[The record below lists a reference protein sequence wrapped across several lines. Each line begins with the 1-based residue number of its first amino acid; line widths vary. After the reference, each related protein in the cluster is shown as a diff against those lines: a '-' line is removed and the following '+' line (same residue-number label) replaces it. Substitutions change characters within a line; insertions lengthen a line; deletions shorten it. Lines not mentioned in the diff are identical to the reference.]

1 MTTSAQSI
9 QKAFRE
15 TIDYTRW
22 KHPYEVTLTLKQ
34 CIYIDHDRGRSRIA
48 LTKIDAEQNLRH
60 FLNLLNKRIY
70 GPSAQRHNKR
80 VNVIPIL
87 EGGKATRLH
96 YHLLIDCPRD
106 DLIDAFPAMIITAWR
121 DTTWGYDQTHVSACD
136 AGWISY
142 ITKLRDKPNFAD
154 AIDWTNL
161 NNAL

>member
-1 MTTSAQSI
+1 MTISARSI

-15 TIDYTRW
+15 TIDYARW

-80 VNVIPIL
+80 VNVIGEFHREVQHPLAI
-87 EGGKATRLH
+87 
-96 YHLLIDCPRD
+96 
-106 DLIDAFPAMIITAWR
+106 
-121 DTTWGYDQTHVSACD
+121 GYRP
-136 AGWISY
+136 WW
-142 ITKLRDKPNFAD
+142 KPKRSVAHGRIPSF
-154 AIDWTNL
+154 IM
-161 NNAL
+161 